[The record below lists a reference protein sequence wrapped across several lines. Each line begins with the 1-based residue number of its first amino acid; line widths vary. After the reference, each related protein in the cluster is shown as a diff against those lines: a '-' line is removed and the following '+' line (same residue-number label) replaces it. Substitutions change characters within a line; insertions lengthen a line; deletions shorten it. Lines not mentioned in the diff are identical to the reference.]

1 MNMETNKSV
10 PLQKHAHPKIYF
22 HLDSQE
28 FYTGH
33 GFS

>member
-1 MNMETNKSV
+1 MNKETNKSV
-10 PLQKHAHPKIYF
+10 PLQKYAHPKIYF
-22 HLDSQE
+22 HLNSQE